1 MKFCITSVAAF
12 FCFLTQV
19 NAQLDVE
26 DLISSLE
33 NSGRPQAD
41 LERDPN
47 RKAPEVLDF
56 LGLEKGMKALDLVA
70 IGGWYSEVLAIAVGQ
85 SGQVIMQNNPGRMVE
100 NNIEQIN

>member
-1 MKFCITSVAAF
+1 MNNEILITSVAAF

-41 LERDPN
+41 LERDSN
-47 RKAPEVLDF
+47 RKLQ
-56 LGLEKGMKALDLVA
+56 K
-70 IGGWYSEVLAIAVGQ
+70 Y
-85 SGQVIMQNNPGRMVE
+85 
-100 NNIEQIN
+100 

>member
-1 MKFCITSVAAF
+1 MKFFITSVATF
-12 FCFLTQV
+12 FCFFTQV

-47 RKAPEVLDF
+47 RKAPEVLNF
-56 LGLEKGMKALDLVA
+56 LGLEKGMKALDLSL
-70 IGGWYSEVLAIAVGQ
+70 IHI
-85 SGQVIMQNNPGRMVE
+85 
-100 NNIEQIN
+100 